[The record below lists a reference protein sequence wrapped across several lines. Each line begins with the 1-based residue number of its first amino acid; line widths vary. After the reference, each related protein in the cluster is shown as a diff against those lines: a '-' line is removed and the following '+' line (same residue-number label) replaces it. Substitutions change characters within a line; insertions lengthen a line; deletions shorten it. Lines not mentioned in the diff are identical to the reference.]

1 MPTATALIGC
11 NRHQRFKRKFPF
23 RHPLLQPIKS
33 LVIPVRKKTILT
45 GTLLYIPSMKVVN
58 RAVFGL
64 LIICIHFALL
74 PKVVAQSNAFD
85 SARLFISSEVAA
97 RDVNKAIAL
106 SDSLLD
112 AAQTDLERAKCFML
126 RATLEDRRGNKELAI
141 KYALDCE
148 KLSKKAGL
156 YEQQLRSAG
165 FLSNLFLNIGLIS
178 EARKYLNIVEVNHKK
193 NPDSIIQLL
202 LYQQKAFLALGSKDY
217 ELAKEEITKAQQQF
231 ELLRHKKKL
240 TPIDESLNYWI
251 AGLAHYNTK
260 NYVAAGLN
268 LKKAKECLRNRQSEL
283 KGFIFQAQAAVDI
296 ATGRYVKARKEL
308 DTALIYLEG
317 SNNFVLRI
325 DIYETLCLY
334 YEAIGDNKN
343 ALTYQKLYT
352 TAREQ
357 FVQKGNAITNMLIN
371 QYNKDLSRKNKR
383 ATTLYWISGTL
394 VVLTAAIF
402 CYNLHYRR
410 RQRKLYLDYIQK
422 LNHST
427 VRLIATQQAANT
439 ETDESAEAYEDN
451 KLDEDPEVNDMAA
464 GSPWEDEW
472 EEKQVTDPADESNDE
487 PGEQLLNTLDTL
499 DANNIA
505 AHNQKAPAMSLQMEA
520 LILKGLLKLEERKFF
535 LKQEVT
541 LALVASKLKANTRY
555 VSLVIN
561 KHKKKDFKNYI
572 NELRINYIILQLKNN
587 PEYLDYKIAY
597 LANEAGFPSHSKFAT
612 VFKSITG
619 MPPSSFIENIRK
631 DSKR

>member
-1 MPTATALIGC
+1 M
-11 NRHQRFKRKFPF
+11 
-23 RHPLLQPIKS
+23 
-33 LVIPVRKKTILT
+33 
-45 GTLLYIPSMKVVN
+45 
-58 RAVFGL
+58 
-64 LIICIHFALL
+64 
-74 PKVVAQSNAFD
+74 AQSGAFD
-85 SARLFISSEVAA
+85 SARHFISSEVAA

-126 RATLEDRRGNKELAI
+126 RATLEDRLGNKELAI
-141 KYALDCE
+141 RYALDCE
-148 KLSKKAGL
+148 KLAKKAGL

-193 NPDSIIQLL
+193 SPDSIIQLL
-202 LYQQKAFLALGSKDY
+202 IYQQKAFLALGSKDY
-217 ELAKEEITKAQQQF
+217 ELAKEEITKAQHQF
-231 ELLRHKKKL
+231 ELLRPKKKL

-260 NYVAAGLN
+260 NYEAAALN
-268 LKKAKECLRNRQSEL
+268 LKKAKECLHNRQSEL

-296 ATGRYVKARKEL
+296 ATGRYAQARKEL

-343 ALTYQKLYT
+343 ALSYQKLYT

-357 FVQKGNAITNMLIN
+357 FVQKGNAITNMLIS
-371 QYNKDLSRKNKR
+371 QYNTDLSRKNNR
-383 ATTLYWISGTL
+383 ATTLYWISGAL
-394 VVLTAAIF
+394 VFLTAGIF
-402 CYNLHYRR
+402 GYNLRYRR
-410 RQRKLYLDYIQK
+410 KQRKLYLDYIQK
-422 LNHST
+422 LNQSST
-427 VRLIATQQAANT
+427 YLTTAAPIANPGADGTIAP
-439 ETDESAEAYEDN
+439 YEDN
-451 KLDEDPEVNDMAA
+451 NQDADSEINDTAA
-464 GSPWEDEW
+464 GSTWQDEW
-472 EEKQVTDPADESNDE
+472 EDNQANEPIIDDNEE
-487 PGEQLLNTLDTL
+487 PGEPPTTTLSALETDHITEQ
-499 DANNIA
+499 
-505 AHNQKAPAMSLQMEA
+505 HQKAPAMSLQMEA

-572 NELRINYIILQLKNN
+572 NELRINYIILQLKNY

-597 LANEAGFPSHSKFAT
+597 LAEEAGFPSHSKFAT

>member
-1 MPTATALIGC
+1 MKLL
-11 NRHQRFKRKFPF
+11 NR
-23 RHPLLQPIKS
+23 
-33 LVIPVRKKTILT
+33 TI
-45 GTLLYIPSMKVVN
+45 S
-58 RAVFGL
+58 GL
-64 LIICIHFALL
+64 LIICTNCFL
-74 PKVVAQSNAFD
+74 PQKTLAQSGAFD

-106 SDSLLD
+106 SDSLMD
-112 AAQTDLERAKCFML
+112 VAQTDLERAKCFML
-126 RATLEDRRGNKELAI
+126 RATLEDRLGNKELAI

-148 KLSKKAGL
+148 KLAKKAGL
-156 YEQQLRSAG
+156 YEQQIRSAG

-193 NPDSIIQLL
+193 NPDSVIQLL
-202 LYQQKAFLALGSKDY
+202 IYQQKAFLALNSKDY
-217 ELAKEEITKAQQQF
+217 ELAKQEITKAQHQF
-231 ELLRHKKKL
+231 ELLRHRKKL
-240 TPIDESLNYWI
+240 THIDESLNYWI
-251 AGLAHYNTK
+251 AGLADYNTK
-260 NYVAAGLN
+260 NYAAAGLN
-268 LKKAKECLRNRQSEL
+268 LKKAKACLYNRQSEL

-296 ATGRYVKARKEL
+296 ATGKYAQARKEL

-343 ALTYQKLYT
+343 ALLYQKLYT

-357 FVQKGNAITNMLIN
+357 FVQKGSAITNTLIS
-371 QYNKDLSRKNKR
+371 QYNIDISRKNNR
-383 ATTLYWISGTL
+383 TTTLYWISGAL
-394 VVLTAAIF
+394 IVVTAAIF
-402 CYNLHYRR
+402 CYNLRYRR
-410 RQRKLYLDYIQK
+410 RQRKLYLNYIEKLNLATPQSIAALQTADPGEDYIIQ
-422 LNHST
+422 S
-427 VRLIATQQAANT
+427 
-439 ETDESAEAYEDN
+439 DEDN
-451 KLDEDPEVNDMAA
+451 NPVEDTTIQDTVAGSSTTKDGLAFNQGTEASAGGNDDQSEPVTTPGTRNEDDPE
-464 GSPWEDEW
+464 
-472 EEKQVTDPADESNDE
+472 
-487 PGEQLLNTLDTL
+487 
-499 DANNIA
+499 
-505 AHNQKAPAMSLQMEA
+505 HNQKTPAMSLQMEA

-535 LKQEVT
+535 LKPEIN

-572 NELRINYIILQLKNN
+572 NELRINYIIMQLKQH

-612 VFKSITG
+612 IFKSVTG

-631 DSKR
+631 DSQR

>member
-1 MPTATALIGC
+1 M
-11 NRHQRFKRKFPF
+11 
-23 RHPLLQPIKS
+23 
-33 LVIPVRKKTILT
+33 
-45 GTLLYIPSMKVVN
+45 
-58 RAVFGL
+58 
-64 LIICIHFALL
+64 
-74 PKVVAQSNAFD
+74 AQSGAFD

-97 RDVNKAIAL
+97 RDVNKAIVL

-126 RATLEDRRGNKELAI
+126 RATLEDRLGNKELAI

-148 KLSKKAGL
+148 KLAKKAGL
-156 YEQQLRSAG
+156 YEQQTRSAG

-202 LYQQKAFLALGSKDY
+202 IYQQKAFLALGSKDF
-217 ELAKEEITKAQQQF
+217 ELAKEEIAKAQHQF
-231 ELLRHKKKL
+231 ERLRHRKKL
-240 TPIDESLNYWI
+240 THIDESLNYWI

-260 NYVAAGLN
+260 HYAAAGLN
-268 LKKAKECLRNRQSEL
+268 LKKAKECLYNRQSEL

-296 ATGRYVKARKEL
+296 ATGKYAQARKEL

-343 ALTYQKLYT
+343 ALIYQKLYT

-357 FVQKGNAITNMLIN
+357 FVQKGNAITNTLIS
-371 QYNKDLSRKNKR
+371 QYNTDISKKNNR
-383 ATTLYWISGTL
+383 ATTLYWISGAL
-394 VVLTAAIF
+394 IVVTAAIF

-410 RQRKLYLDYIQK
+410 KQRELYLNYIQK
-422 LNHST
+422 LNLATTRSIAALQTADAEEDYMVQPCENHSP
-427 VRLIATQQAANT
+427 
-439 ETDESAEAYEDN
+439 AEEPTISDTT
-451 KLDEDPEVNDMAA
+451 A
-464 GSPWEDEW
+464 GSARPDELAFKQDTEASASGNDAPSAPVATPGTGEEEDLAE
-472 EEKQVTDPADESNDE
+472 
-487 PGEQLLNTLDTL
+487 
-499 DANNIA
+499 
-505 AHNQKAPAMSLQMEA
+505 HNQKAPAMSLQMEA

-535 LKQEVT
+535 LKPEVT

-572 NELRINYIILQLKNN
+572 NELRINYIILQLKNH

-612 VFKSITG
+612 IFKSVTG

-631 DSKR
+631 DSKQ